1 VHVWQASVDVI
12 GDCFALLSR
21 CLSPDERGR
30 AGRFR
35 FDRDRRRYI
44 AARGTLR
51 CLLGSYAGLA
61 PTQVQFRYGPHG
73 KPAMAPPFDALRFNI
88 AHAEGLALYAFA
100 IGRDLGIDVE
110 RIRPDIAYGQ
120 LAERV
125 FSRRE
130 IEELRAV
137 PGHLQA
143 AAFFTAWTR
152 KEAYLKARG
161 DGLVVPLDQFDV
173 TLLPGE
179 PAQLLATRPDP
190 AEARRWTLTALDV
203 GEDYQ
208 AALAVEGAGF
218 RLMTWD
224 WNGASLT

>member
-1 VHVWQASVDVI
+1 MHVWQASVDVI

-120 LAERV
+120 LAERF

-173 TLLPGE
+173 SLSPGAAPTLLRSTSQPADQARWRIYDVPPIPGY
-179 PAQLLATRPDP
+179 A
-190 AEARRWTLTALDV
+190 
-203 GEDYQ
+203 
-208 AALAVEGAGF
+208 AALVVEGTVPRRYHR
-218 RLMTWD
+218 RLPL
-224 WNGASLT
+224 S